1 MQYLNIFIQAFS
13 GLGLFLFGM
22 FYLETMIKESSTYSF
37 KKIMQNATNTNFK
50 SLFIGIFS
58 TTVFQSSSIVCL
70 LVLSLIGA
78 ELMSLQS
85 AIAVIIG
92 ANLGTTATAWIM
104 AIIGFKTNI
113 KLISLAIVGVGGLG
127 IILTTNDSK
136 WKKYFGILVGI
147 GLIFL
152 GLSQMKDSLSIFSQN
167 FDVSSMK
174 FENPYWYAIVGLIL
188 TAIIQSSSASIAI
201 IQSAL
206 FANIVTFEAA
216 GAFVLGADIGTVLTV
231 VLGAIGGIPNKKR
244 AAGAQVIF
252 NVSTDLIALSL
263 LYPLVSFIN
272 VLIPSASSVVKIAAF
287 HSLYNIMGVF
297 IWFFFIPK
305 LSVTLKHFFKK
316 ETTYVTKY
324 INQTPPQDTD
334 IALDAL
340 RKEIGHLSKEI
351 EKFSLLAIN
360 ISDTTLLEKNDP
372 IEISILAK
380 YTKNLDRPYV
390 SIYRKIRL
398 LEGEI
403 YHYISTVSTKNQN
416 KTFQETIDHL
426 YRKTSYLAT
435 ASKSI
440 KDMLQDLN
448 KLYNTLSDEERDLYQ
463 KLRYQILKNT
473 LFYHQARTGKR
484 ANMQNLKKIYENISN
499 SHKNNLEAVERLA
512 QNPNIKSEMTAIIIN
527 DLYLVKTFSQS
538 LINALST

>member
-1 MQYLNIFIQAFS
+1 MQYLNIFIQTFS

-37 KKIMQNATNTNFK
+37 KKIMQNATNTNLK

-58 TTVFQSSSIVCL
+58 TTVLQSSSIVCL

-104 AIIGFKTNI
+104 AIVGFKTNI
-113 KLISLAIVGVGGLG
+113 NLISLAVVGVGGLG
-127 IILTTNDSK
+127 MVLALEDSK

-174 FENPYWYAIVGLIL
+174 FENPYWYAIVGLAL

-206 FANIVTFEAA
+206 FANIITFEAA
-216 GAFVLGADIGTVLTV
+216 GAFVLGADIGTTLTII
-231 VLGAIGGIPNKKR
+231 LGAIGGVPNKKR
-244 AAGAQVIF
+244 AAAAQVIF
-252 NVSTDLIALSL
+252 NVSTDLIALFL
-263 LYPLVSFIN
+263 LHPLVSFIN
-272 VLIPSASSVVKIAAF
+272 FLIPSASSVIKIAAF
-287 HSLYNIMGVF
+287 HSLYNLMGIF
-297 IWFFFIPK
+297 IWFPFISK
-305 LSVTLKHFFKK
+305 FSIALKHFFKK
-316 ETTYVTKY
+316 KTAYATKY
-324 INQTPPQDTD
+324 INQIPPQDTD
-334 IALDAL
+334 IAIDAL
-340 RKEIGHLSKEI
+340 RKEIGHLSTEI
-351 EKFSLLAIN
+351 EKFTLLAIN
-360 ISDTTLLEKNDP
+360 ISDTSLLEKSSP
-372 IEISILAK
+372 IKISILAK
-380 YTKNLDRPYV
+380 YTEDLDKPYIN
-390 SIYRKIRL
+390 IYKKIRL

-403 YHYISTVSTKNQN
+403 YQYISTVSTKNQN
-416 KTFQETIDHL
+416 KIFQETIDHL

-448 KLYNTLSDEERDLYQ
+448 KLYNTSSHEEQDLYQ
-463 KLRYQILKNT
+463 NLRYQILKST
-473 LFYHQARTGKR
+473 LTYHQIRIGNRVNT
-484 ANMQNLKKIYENISN
+484 QDLKKINENISN
-499 SHKNNLEAVERLA
+499 SHKNNLKAIEKLA
-512 QNPNIKSEMTAIIIN
+512 QNPHIKSEMTAIIIN

-538 LINALST
+538 LINALNT